1 MKEEMEKSRETKE
14 RREKERRGK
23 KRREHKEFLSFI
35 FALL

>member
-35 FALL
+35 FALM